1 MDTFTDSGRHYKRVR
16 FVRGVTYV
24 VMQPTF
30 LCCGIIE
37 EWHAYIKE
45 SGTITFD
52 LWRGATGGL
61 KLVGTMEYTAAAA
74 NTEITFSVPTGSRY
88 TVLPNDYIGWYTR
101 GKEMIAYKPE
111 PVSIAT
117 QAKYFMLRPRN
128 IAIGETLDWSSA
140 TTVSANTY
148 AIRARYGVNSYPNF
162 VNLDAEIRVIP
173 PVTIGSTVYTVSAT
187 DPDISDTTI
196 TQLIY
201 GMTTSSS
208 YFSFDNTT
216 KEVKASQTLK
226 TAVGYH
232 CLTFT
237 IQDIC
242 LNVAT
247 GRLCIFI
254 HNDPPSATCN
264 PNTALVSE
272 LTTQQTS
279 IITVTTSDING
290 DTVTCSL
297 TRTDPSGS
305 PFSLQ
310 NALSTGAFTIDTNVN
325 PNFRAAT
332 RDIYT
337 IYITCTDG
345 KNATRVQCGVR
356 ILPSQ
361 PPMFTNMPT
370 LVTMS
375 TSNVKSDTVYDVKVS
390 DVDSQTFNYSITCVP
405 ANCPF
410 TIFNTGHI
418 QLNKDLSDHIVGGYD
433 VYVTVT
439 DGYNTVSSTLSVT
452 ISGINVA
459 PKFTNLPRANIL
471 AVPENTSPGSSIY
484 QVSATDNNNDILT
497 YSMTSSPVTG
507 ANYFTIE
514 STSGLISTLMT
525 SVLNFEAMTDK
536 LYTISVRVSDG
547 KLTTP
552 SMLVIQVL
560 DVNEGLSFSQ
570 NEYRIVANESVAGT
584 QLPSAGF
591 VVTDFDTVDYVRYS
605 LDCGANSG
613 YLRININS
621 GLLTFAVDYSL
632 DVPGKPDLLTCII
645 TATDK
650 GGLTATTT
658 LTIKIN
664 EINDHVPTF
673 QYSSYTFYA
682 YNNAA
687 VGFMLGNVSAT
698 DADSG
703 TNGNFVLSSDQSGL
717 PENYFSVSSSG
728 QVTIQRSLYKVPA
741 GTELAFIIYATDA
754 GHPSLQGDTNV
765 RVIVLEGSTTT
776 VPTTTSKYKTF
787 FSDERNIAWFALA
800 LITGFVVVAI
810 TVFICWRYVGDW
822 PSNID
827 LFKNCTQ
834 ELRKLDCCKNM
845 FRKSND
851 AEYLP
856 ESSPKQKSPEV
867 RWRSSPSPS
876 PPSPVP
882 SFQRTPPL

>member
-1 MDTFTDSGRHYKRVR
+1 CNAIRYV
-16 FVRGVTYV
+16 GVPDPASFANESSVGIGVAYV
-24 VMQPTF
+24 VMQPVF
-30 LCCGIIE
+30 RCCGVIE
-37 EWHAYIKE
+37 EWHAYISA

-52 LWRGATGGL
+52 LWRDAPGGL

-74 NTEITFSVPTGSRY
+74 NAEITFNVPSGSKY

-111 PVSIAT
+111 TVSIAP
-117 QAKYFMLRPRN
+117 QAKYFMLRPKN
-128 IAIGETLDWSSA
+128 MAIGETLDWSSA
-140 TTVSANTY
+140 SPVSSNTY
-148 AIRARYGVNSYPNF
+148 AIRAQYGVNNYPNF

-173 PVTIGSTVYTVSAT
+173 PVTIGTTVYTVSAT

-196 TQLIY
+196 TQLTY
-201 GMTTSSS
+201 GMSNAST

-216 KEVKASQTLK
+216 SELQ
-226 TAVGYH
+226 
-232 CLTFT
+232 
-237 IQDIC
+237 
-242 LNVAT
+242 
-247 GRLCIFI
+247 
-254 HNDPPSATCN
+254 PPSAACN

-297 TRTDPSGS
+297 TPTDPSGS

-310 NALSTGAFTIDTNVN
+310 NALSTGVFTIYTNVN
-325 PNFRAAT
+325 PNFRVAT
-332 RDIYT
+332 RDMYT
-337 IYITCTDG
+337 LYITCTDG
-345 KNATRVQCGVR
+345 KNSTRILCGVR

-361 PPMFTNMPT
+361 PPLFTNIPT

-418 QLNKDLSDHIVGGYD
+418 QLDKDLSNHTVGGYD

-471 AVPENTSPGSSIY
+471 AVPENTAPGSSIY
-484 QVSATDNNNDILT
+484 QVSATDINNDMLT
-497 YSMTSSPVTG
+497 YNMTSSPVTG

-514 STSGLISTLMT
+514 STSGLVSTLTT

-536 LYTISVRVSDG
+536 LYTITVRVSDG

-570 NEYRIVANESVAGT
+570 NEYKIVVNESV
-584 QLPSAGF
+584 
-591 VVTDFDTVDYVRYS
+591 YS
-605 LDCGANSG
+605 L
-613 YLRININS
+613 
-621 GLLTFAVDYSL
+621 
-632 DVPGKPDLLTCII
+632 
-645 TATDK
+645 
-650 GGLTATTT
+650 
-658 LTIKIN
+658 
-664 EINDHVPTF
+664 
-673 QYSSYTFYA
+673 YTFYA

-687 VGFMLGNVSAT
+687 VGFMLGNVFAT
-698 DADSG
+698 DADTG
-703 TNGNFVLSSDQSGL
+703 TNGNFVLSSEQSGL

-741 GTELAFIIYATDA
+741 GTVLPFIIYATDA
-754 GHPSLQGDTNV
+754 GHPSLQGATNV
-765 RVIVLEGSTTT
+765 RVIVLEGPTTT

-787 FSDERNIAWFALA
+787 FSDERNIAW
-800 LITGFVVVAI
+800 GV
-810 TVFICWRYVGDW
+810 
-822 PSNID
+822 
-827 LFKNCTQ
+827 
-834 ELRKLDCCKNM
+834 
-845 FRKSND
+845 
-851 AEYLP
+851 LP
-856 ESSPKQKSPEV
+856 LQTLC
-867 RWRSSPSPS
+867 
-876 PPSPVP
+876 
-882 SFQRTPPL
+882 RT